1 MRFVILLTTPHLIQA
16 SSGILGRLCVPIH
29 ISTKITVGHMQEDW
43 LPFHGTWDRHSEVP
57 KERGRHLTLTYAYR
71 DRQSSGAGRLDYC
84 LDLGWAAGHHEYKI
98 QTDRVTPVQSIKYCR
113 YLHCPMRLAKKW
125 ELLSQTMGMPMLNL
139 FSWVSEGQKK
149 DFHRMVCFQLSS
161 WGCQPVVS
169 RQLLLLL
176 LFLVVFFNTAI

>member
-1 MRFVILLTTPHLIQA
+1 MCP
-16 SSGILGRLCVPIH
+16 
-29 ISTKITVGHMQEDW
+29 STFPPGSQWDICRKIDFHFTA
-43 LPFHGTWDRHSEVP
+43 HGTGTVKYQR
-57 KERGRHLTLTYAYR
+57 KEADTWQWAAYR

-161 WGCQPVVS
+161 
-169 RQLLLLL
+169 
-176 LFLVVFFNTAI
+176 